1 MKLRSLLGTICFFC
15 IGHNAQSQMIAD
27 ITQPVQTEFG
37 TYRPHLVTI
46 KSNAPACDPGE
57 NLEKVVNLG
66 DYTFSAQELALLK
79 QNHFVVAPAT
89 RDDPWSEATGYNEIF
104 DIYNE
109 CREQGIPI
117 FVTSDAMLHTFHL
130 CFDYILKTCEEKRF
144 IGQLNGLLD
153 AFLAETQRQYEATT
167 EDVVR
172 QALISNLNYLIVAKK
187 LLDSTYVEPING
199 GKYLEELTLIK
210 EHQGFAESPI
220 FGYPED
226 YSQYIV
232 RGHYTR
238 SDSLRHYFQSMM
250 WLGQMTF
257 ACANAMV
264 PESMI
269 RDATR
274 RAILL
279 VQAMTNIQIEGRLG
293 MEVWDDI
300 YQPTVFFVGK
310 SDDINFPQYLSI
322 ARQIYGDK
330 FSTLPPDSL
339 ADEELLTAFLA
350 ETEKL
355 PEALIGYSELQP
367 QKGFRFMGQRFIPDS
382 YILDE
387 VVFSKISDARY
398 MPKGLDVMAVL
409 GSQRALDLLKQ
420 TSDWTIFPSYPAKLD
435 ALKQEFA
442 AYPAE
447 KWAQNA
453 YWNWLYS
460 LMPLLAVKGTGYP
473 FFMQTPA
480 WEDKDLLA
488 ALASWA
494 ELRHDTIL
502 YAKQSGTETG
512 MPPSAIEKQGYVEP
526 NPHFFARLASLSD
539 FMIEGLDS
547 RGLLFENF
555 KTTLEKLSALL
566 LQLKSIAERELTNV
580 PLSSNDYLTV
590 LDVGKSLYD
599 IVTFSPW
606 PSEGPRPGSE
616 ESGVEPMPV
625 IADVHT
631 DTNTMTVLEEGVG
644 FPYAIYVIC
653 NVEGRPTITKGAG
666 FSYYEFT
673 WPMGDRLTDEKW
685 RQMLV
690 SDEPPQP
697 PSWIDSFFSK
707 EQTRA
712 SSKPDFYYW
721 QKPASISVDVVI
733 NPETVKVGDLVQL
746 SISIHGEVW
755 NPPTPSVWVTTPS
768 GEKLQITELN
778 RTQTYPP
785 TWTAFIPTAAMSE
798 GMVYVDI
805 SESLGSASIDYRA
818 SFCLQSQTGVKRE
831 PVVLPGDF
839 RLYQNQPNPFN
850 PVTTIRFDLPKPQ
863 YVRLEIF
870 DLQGR
875 RVSRLLSGY
884 LDAGAHSVWW
894 DGLDERGRQMSS
906 GVYYYRL
913 HAGEFVEVK
922 RMVLLR

>member
-1 MKLRSLLGTICFFC
+1 
-15 IGHNAQSQMIAD
+15 
-27 ITQPVQTEFG
+27 
-37 TYRPHLVTI
+37 
-46 KSNAPACDPGE
+46 
-57 NLEKVVNLG
+57 VVNLG
-66 DYTFSAQELALLK
+66 DYTFSAQELELLK
-79 QNHFVVAPAT
+79 QNHVVVAPAT
-89 RDDPWSEATGYNEIF
+89 RNDPWSGATSYNEIF
-104 DIYNE
+104 DVYNE
-109 CREQGIPI
+109 CREAGIPI

-153 AFLAETQRQYEATT
+153 AFLSETQRQYQAATV
-167 EDVVR
+167 EVVR
-172 QALISNLNYLIVAKK
+172 QALISNLNYLIVAKR

-199 GKYLEELTLIK
+199 GKYIEELTLI
-210 EHQGFAESPI
+210 EAAQGFAFSPI
-220 FGYPED
+220 FEYPED
-226 YSQYIV
+226 YSQFIV

-238 SDSLRHYFQSMM
+238 SDSLRRYFKSMM
-250 WLGQMTF
+250 WLGRMTF
-257 ACANAMV
+257 ACANSGM
-264 PESMI
+264 PEDVI
-269 RDATR
+269 RNATR
-274 RAILL
+274 GALLL
-279 VQAMTNIQIEGRLG
+279 VQAMTNIQVSGRLG

-310 SDDINFPQYLSI
+310 SDDINFQQYLPI
-322 ARQIYGDK
+322 ARQIYGGN
-330 FSTLPPDSL
+330 FSAIPPDSF
-339 ADEELLTAFLA
+339 ANEELLTAFLT

-355 PEALIGYSELQP
+355 PEAKIGYSEMQP

-387 VVFSKISDARY
+387 VVFSKIPDPRL

-420 TSDWTIFPSYPAKLD
+420 TPDWTAFPSYPAKLNT
-435 ALKQEFA
+435 LRQEFA
-442 AYPAE
+442 AYSADQ
-447 KWAQNA
+447 WAQNA

-460 LMPLLAVKGTGYP
+460 LMPLLATKGAGYP
-473 FFMQTPA
+473 FFMQTAA
-480 WEDKDLLA
+480 WQDKDLYA

-512 MPPSAIEKQGYVEP
+512 MPPIAIENQGYVEP
-526 NPHFFARLASLSD
+526 NPHFFARLAALSD
-539 FMIEGLDS
+539 FMVAGLAS

-566 LQLKSIAERELTNV
+566 LQLKSIAEKELTQV
-580 PLSSNDYLTV
+580 PLSSDDYV
-590 LDVGKSLYD
+590 AILDIGKSLYD
-599 IVTFSPW
+599 IVAFSPW
-606 PSEGPRPGSE
+606 PSRGPMPGSE

-625 IADVHT
+625 VADVHT

-644 FPYAIYVIC
+644 YPYAIYVIC

-673 WPMGDRLTDEKW
+673 WPASDRLTDEKW

-690 SDEPPQP
+690 SADPPQP
-697 PSWIDSFFSK
+697 PAWITTFFTDS
-707 EQTRA
+707 QTG
-712 SSKPDFYYW
+712 SSPKPDFYYW
-721 QKPASISVDVVI
+721 LKPADITLKVAFSPD
-733 NPETVKVGDLVQL
+733 TVKVGDTVQL
-746 SISIHGEVW
+746 SVSIYGEVW
-755 NPPTPSVWVTTPS
+755 NPPMPSVWVTSPS
-768 GEKLQITELN
+768 GEKLQITELS

-785 TWTAFIPTAAMSE
+785 TWSASIPTATMSE
-798 GMVYVDI
+798 GMVYVDV
-805 SESLGSASIDYRA
+805 SEILGSGSIDYRA
-818 SFCLQSQTGVKRE
+818 SFYLQNETKVE
-831 PVVLPGDF
+831 PSPETMPRRF
-839 RLYQNQPNPFN
+839 MLYQNQPNPFN
-850 PVTTIRFDLPKPQ
+850 PVTTIRFDLPKAE

-884 LDAGAHSVWW
+884 LDAGAHSIWW